1 MGMTNRRIALLF
13 WVVAASCWPLPML
26 GLEGSYVPVARY
38 VQLATAITTLGVLE
52 GTEGMV
58 GLFIGLLWAHALV
71 WGLVLAIAAWV
82 VARFVV
88 ARAPQ
93 GGRSGLVAGVVALVI
108 VWGVLLSEY
117 DTQFHH
123 SDAHAPFWS
132 VYR

>member
-1 MGMTNRRIALLF
+1 MTNRRIALLL
-13 WVVAASCWPLPML
+13 WVVAVSCWPLPMF

-38 VQLATAITTLGVLE
+38 AQLATAITRLGVLE

-58 GLFIGLLWAHALV
+58 GLFMGLLWVHALG
-71 WGLVLAIAAWV
+71 WAFVLAIAAWLL
-82 VARFVV
+82 ARLVV

-93 GGRSGLVAGVVALVI
+93 GGRSGVVAGVVALVV
-108 VWGVLLSEY
+108 VWGVFLSEY

-132 VYR
+132 LYR